1 MGEKNRAG
9 AADSKT
15 GSSPEKR
22 KGAPYWIKTITEKGV
37 DGLATILMTFIFIL
51 GLAQVIWRWILNDPI
66 VWSEEMIRLT
76 YVWICY
82 LGWVIAEKA
91 DSHIRITAIL
101 NMLPKKAQKWLQFVC
116 HIITIAFS
124 LLMVYYGIFLVQAG
138 TKRTAVSFKMNFSVV
153 YLICPICNAI
163 IIAYEIAA
171 CKECLTEGPRDY
183 RDKGGDE
190 Q

>member
-101 NMLPKKAQKWLQFVC
+101 MAAVCLPHHHDCFF
-116 HIITIAFS
+116 IADGILRNFPGTGRNKT
-124 LLMVYYGIFLVQAG
+124 YGCF
-138 TKRTAVSFKMNFSVV
+138 F
-153 YLICPICNAI
+153 
-163 IIAYEIAA
+163 
-171 CKECLTEGPRDY
+171 
-183 RDKGGDE
+183 
-190 Q
+190 

>member
-1 MGEKNRAG
+1 
-9 AADSKT
+9 
-15 GSSPEKR
+15 
-22 KGAPYWIKTITEKGV
+22 
-37 DGLATILMTFIFIL
+37 
-51 GLAQVIWRWILNDPI
+51 
-66 VWSEEMIRLT
+66 MIRLT

-116 HIITIAFS
+116 HIITIVFS
-124 LLMVYYGIFLVQAG
+124 LLMVYYGIFLV
-138 TKRTAVSFKMNFSVV
+138 
-153 YLICPICNAI
+153 
-163 IIAYEIAA
+163 IAYEIAA

>member
-1 MGEKNRAG
+1 
-9 AADSKT
+9 
-15 GSSPEKR
+15 
-22 KGAPYWIKTITEKGV
+22 
-37 DGLATILMTFIFIL
+37 
-51 GLAQVIWRWILNDPI
+51 
-66 VWSEEMIRLT
+66 MIRLT

-116 HIITIAFS
+116 YIITIVFS